1 MSWKIII
8 DMENCPHRGIELCSH
23 VDGLQ
28 YCNES
33 TCPLK
38 DLRETNK
45 VHISR
50 ELLDILIDMLYFS
63 DREEMEKERPDL
75 YKELKEVEQL

>member
-1 MSWKIII
+1 MSWKIIV
-8 DMENCPHRGIELCSH
+8 DMENCPHRGIESCSH
-23 VDGLQ
+23 IDGSQ

-50 ELLDILIDMLYFS
+50 EDFWKLMGLADDFNAPLYN
-63 DREEMEKERPDL
+63 KL
-75 YKELKEVEQL
+75 LKEVEQK